1 MFSDS
6 TFALL
11 FRLSGTGAKFLL
23 LLIGGQFLD
32 VEVYIDLA
40 ALIAVVLI
48 SVFILG
54 FDFYTFVYRRIIFL
68 SEKELSREISAH
80 LTLIL
85 SIIILLSIFIFI
97 SDFDDYLNLSIFTIL
112 SVAVVELLAFEV
124 TRYLQAKKDYLF
136 FSFLLGLRSG
146 GWCAIILFLFLMN
159 VEGIDLYLIAI
170 IWLSNSLVVSII
182 GFVRMRQ
189 LHKINFRLI
198 FDYNWLRKG
207 FIFAFPY
214 WIASISFKALTT
226 SDKIL
231 VESTLNTNATF
242 VYVLSASI
250 GGIYLM
256 LSDTIIYSKIAP
268 YLVETAKVDREK
280 FSLYSKQT
288 VLQTVKLCSVVL
300 ILVLLIFPFLSFL
313 TGRDFIYD
321 FFKVF
326 FIVQIALFLMAL
338 SFAFHH
344 INYANEYHR
353 YNQAAQV
360 LAFIIFFAPLVFFE
374 ISIDLVSQNL
384 FGASITLLIVKAYRS
399 FI

>member
-6 TFALL
+6 IFALL

-54 FDFYTFVYRRIIFL
+54 FDFYTFVYRRIIIL
-68 SEKELSREISAH
+68 SENELSREISAH

-85 SIIILLSIFIFI
+85 SIIIFFYIFIFI
-97 SDFDDYLNLSIFTIL
+97 SGFDDYLNLSILTIL
-112 SVAVVELLAFEV
+112 SVAAVELLAFEV

-146 GWCAIILFLFLMN
+146 GWCAIILFLFLIN

-170 IWLSNSLVVSII
+170 IWLSNSFVVLIT

-189 LHKINFRLI
+189 LHKINLRLI
-198 FDYNWLRKG
+198 FDQKWLRKG

-226 SDKIL
+226 FDKIL
-231 VESTLNTNATF
+231 VESTFNTSATF

-268 YLVETAKVDREK
+268 YLVETAKLDGEK
-280 FSLYSKQT
+280 FSRYSKQT
-288 VLQTVKLCSVVL
+288 VLQAIKLCSVILIFVL
-300 ILVLLIFPFLSFL
+300 CTFPFLSIL
-313 TGRDFIYD
+313 TGREFVSD
-321 FFKVF
+321 FFNKV
-326 FIVQIALFLMAL
+326 
-338 SFAFHH
+338 HH
-344 INYANEYHR
+344 VLVIRIRNINSDHLNIR
-353 YNQAAQV
+353 KT
-360 LAFIIFFAPLVFFE
+360 F
-374 ISIDLVSQNL
+374 
-384 FGASITLLIVKAYRS
+384 
-399 FI
+399 